1 MGIITRTF
9 ANDIVSKSKSKNPL
23 NLGSEASPISS
34 NQSIDISSTNFIN
47 VNFNENLTL
56 TIENGRFGFAYG
68 DTYFRIINYH
78 PTESKLVTVSTGE
91 ENYITAYIQP
101 NSEANLGVGLLILT
115 RIENRIVSRSFTYP
129 NSSWRSFRLF
139 ENDGSSIIKMYEN
152 GQFAISLN
160 GQPATVQLP
169 TIASEGMHVSILDAD
184 GTANTY
190 NITVD
195 RNGHNINGSASNLT
209 INTNRA
215 SLNLVYIDTTNGW
228 VFRYND

>member
-9 ANDIVSKSKSKNPL
+9 ANDIVAKSKSKDPL
-23 NLGSEASPISS
+23 TLGSNVSPISS
-34 NQSIDISSTNFIN
+34 NQNINILGTNYIN

-56 TIENGRFGFAYG
+56 NVENGRFGFAYG

-101 NSEANLGVGLLILT
+101 NGVGLLILT
-115 RIENRIVSRSFTYP
+115 RIENRIVDRSFTYP

>member
-9 ANDIVSKSKSKNPL
+9 ANDIVAKSKSKDPL
-23 NLGSEASPISS
+23 TLGSNVSPISS
-34 NQSIDISSTNFIN
+34 NQNINILDTNYIN

-56 TIENGRFGFAYG
+56 NVENGRFGFAYG

-101 NSEANLGVGLLILT
+101 NSVGLLILT
-115 RIENRIVSRSFTYP
+115 RIENRIVDRSFTYP